1 MIFLFGLE
9 LSLFALEFAQYII
22 LKISVLHFR
31 STDNTLNTGSTDS
44 TDEEVKHVPSEPS
57 KQDPDL

>member
-1 MIFLFGLE
+1 MLE
-9 LSLFALEFAQYII
+9 LSLFGLEFARNNI